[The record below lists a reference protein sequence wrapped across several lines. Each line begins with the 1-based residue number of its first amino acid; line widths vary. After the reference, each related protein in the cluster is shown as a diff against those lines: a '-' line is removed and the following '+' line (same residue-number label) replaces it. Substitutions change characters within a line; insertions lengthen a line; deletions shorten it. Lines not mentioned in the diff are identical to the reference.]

1 MAETRNR
8 VNMGVEERVGELGI
22 SERIVARSNMA
33 V

>member
-8 VNMGVEERVGELGI
+8 VNMDVEGRVGELGT
-22 SERIVARSNMA
+22 SERIAARSNMA